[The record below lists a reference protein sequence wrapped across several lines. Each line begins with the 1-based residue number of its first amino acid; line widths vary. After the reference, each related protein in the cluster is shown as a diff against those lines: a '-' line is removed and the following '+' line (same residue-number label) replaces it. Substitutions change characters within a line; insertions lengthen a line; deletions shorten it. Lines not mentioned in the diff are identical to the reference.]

1 MTKTRLLVSTIQFFI
16 GAPPELKTF
25 LNVAFTILYMAHH
38 LLPLKAEGLVVTHHK
53 VDTTS
58 YFFKKYE
65 RPLFFHTGRRIVIPR
80 NVVLPAP
87 LSVAL

>member
-1 MTKTRLLVSTIQFFI
+1 MSTIQSFI

-25 LNVAFTILYMAHH
+25 LKVAFTILYMAHH

-65 RPLFFHTGRRIVIPR
+65 RPLFSLAVVGLLP
-80 NVVLPAP
+80 NNLVLPAP